1 MASVGRFQDK
11 IVIVTGG
18 CNGIGRGIVKVF
30 REHGG
35 KVVIWDIDDE
45 TGKTMTSAEQFSIH
59 CDMTKEDDIK
69 SAVEQT
75 LTKYGS
81 IHCLIN
87 NAGWHPPFHTIDDY
101 SADEMRKLM
110 DLNFIAYFLAA
121 KYTLPHLRKT
131 KGAIVNIASTAST
144 HGQRQATAYCASKAA
159 ISGFTR
165 ALALEEALNKVRV
178 NAVIPGATNT
188 PLLHTFVTNADDL
201 KEYED
206 MSAFRRLGEPEEIG
220 HVCLF
225 LATDATFVIGQEI
238 QCTGGMCLGT
248 PFQYRS

>member
-1 MASVGRFQDK
+1 MLRYTYKYTYTWG
-11 IVIVTGG
+11 
-18 CNGIGRGIVKVF
+18 
-30 REHGG
+30 EHGG
-35 KVVIWDIDDE
+35 KVVIWDIDD
-45 TGKTMTSAEQFSIH
+45 
-59 CDMTKEDDIK
+59 
-69 SAVEQT
+69 
-75 LTKYGS
+75 
-81 IHCLIN
+81 
-87 NAGWHPPFHTIDDY
+87 PPFHTIDDY

-121 KYTLPHLRKT
+121 
-131 KGAIVNIASTAST
+131 
-144 HGQRQATAYCASKAA
+144 KAA

-225 LATDATFVIGQEI
+225 LATDATFVIVWSSKL
-238 QCTGGMCLGT
+238 M
-248 PFQYRS
+248 Y